1 MEQVIKAAVKRGAS
15 DIHIKAGD
23 VFRARINGELEPL
36 TKQRLTPE
44 QTKELAAQL
53 ITNKTVREQLDDL
66 YDYTCSWGAPGVG
79 RFRVSLL
86 RQRSSFMIVMRV
98 MPFEIPSLQRLN
110 LPTVCEEIALANSGL
125 ILVTGPP
132 TSGKST
138 TIAAMISHAN
148 ATAKRHIVTI
158 EKPIE
163 YLHRDMK
170 SSVTQREV
178 GIDTM
183 TWNDAFAGAIRQ
195 DADIIVAHW
204 IADRDMADQVLAAT
218 ETGRVVIASVP
229 AFDSL
234 DALNAFVSLYPLE
247 ERPRARRR
255 LVGVLNA
262 VTAQRLLPSAD
273 GEGRAV
279 AVEVLRG
286 TEQIRELLREEAD
299 HDAIHDALD
308 NLRSE
313 HGTQSLEQHLIELVD
328 DEKVTAEVALA
339 AANHPDRMAAA
350 SVDRRRGS
358 DRRTGA
364 DRRDTSEKPA
374 PKRRKRSKAKKAKA
388 KAPSDADSKSND
400 DGAAS

>member
-44 QTKELAAQL
+44 QTKELAATL
-53 ITNKTVREQLDDL
+53 ITNKTVRDQLDDL

-98 MPFEIPSLQRLN
+98 MPFEIPSIQRLN
-110 LPTVCEEIALANSGL
+110 LPPAFEDIALAASGL

-195 DADIIVAHW
+195 DADVIVAHW

-229 AFDSL
+229 AFDTM
-234 DALNAFVSLYPLE
+234 DALDAFVSLYPLD
-247 ERPRARRR
+247 ERGRARRR
-255 LVGVLNA
+255 LIGVLNA
-262 VTAQRLLPSAD
+262 VTAQRLLPDAS

-279 AVEVLRG
+279 AVEILRG
-286 TEQIRELLREEAD
+286 TERIRELLREEAEHGAV
-299 HDAIHDALD
+299 HDTLD
-308 NLRSE
+308 DLRSE
-313 HGTQSLEQHLIELVD
+313 HGTQSLEYHLVD
-328 DEKVTAEVALA
+328 LVEDEKVTAEVALA
-339 AANHPDRMAAA
+339 AANHPERMQAA
-350 SVDRRRGS
+350 SVDRRKGS
-358 DRRTGA
+358 DRRTGD
-364 DRRDTSEKPA
+364 DRRDTGEKPA
-374 PKRRKRSKAKKAKA
+374 PKRRKRAK
-388 KAPSDADSKSND
+388 SKSKTKSVSKD
-400 DGAAS
+400 DSGTD

>member
-53 ITNKTVREQLDDL
+53 ITNKTVRDQLDDI

-86 RQRSSFMIVMRV
+86 RQRSSYMIVLRV
-98 MPFEIPSLQRLN
+98 MPFEIPSLKKLG
-110 LPTVCEEIALANSGL
+110 LPPVFEDIALASAGL

-178 GIDTM
+178 GIDTLA
-183 TWNDAFAGAIRQ
+183 WNDAFAGAIRQ
-195 DADIIVAHW
+195 DADVIVAHW
-204 IADRDMADQVLAAT
+204 IANRDMADQVLAAT
-218 ETGRVVIASVP
+218 ETGRVVIAGVP
-229 AFDSL
+229 AFDTL
-234 DALNAFVSLYPLE
+234 EALNAFVSLYPLD

-255 LVGVLNA
+255 LVGVLEA
-262 VTAQRLLPSAD
+262 VTAQRLMPRAD
-273 GEGRAV
+273 GDGRTL

-286 TEQIRELLREEAD
+286 TEHIRALLREEAD
-299 HDAIHDALD
+299 RDTLHATLSD
-308 NLRSE
+308 LRGE
-313 HGTQSLEQHLIELVD
+313 HGTQTLEEHLLELVNAD
-328 DEKVTAEVALA
+328 VVTPEVAIA
-339 AANHPDRMAAA
+339 AANRPERLAEAAA
-350 SVDRRRGS
+350 ERRKGTDRRAGS
-358 DRRTGA
+358 DRR
-364 DRRDTSEKPA
+364 DSDDP
-374 PKRRKRSKAKKAKA
+374 PKKKKKRSRKKAT
-388 KAPSDADSKSND
+388 S
-400 DGAAS
+400 